1 MPTTYKDHKLGTDH
15 RAQHT
20 HILLIGARSLWEA
33 GRILGPGNPSS
44 IEFYG
49 YAFKLFD

>member
-20 HILLIGARSLWEA
+20 DIGPYIINWGALLMGGWSHT
-33 GRILGPGNPSS
+33 GPRKP
-44 IEFYG
+44 FVH
-49 YAFKLFD
+49 